1 MSKVHI
7 STISI
12 SSMTM
17 GDLKQQL
24 SDLAEKTKG
33 DGRIYLVGPVYR
45 LSGTSAMVVD
55 ISVYIPSAKISEER
69 ARMAFES
76 NDIPKVYH

>member
-7 STISI
+7 ATISL

-24 SDLAEKTKG
+24 SDLAHKTQG
-33 DGRIYLVGPVYR
+33 DGRVYLVGPVYQIKD
-45 LSGTSAMVVD
+45 TAAMGVD